1 MGLRPLD
8 QRTGTTAAPPPPPAG
23 PGLAPISSNPPRR
36 RGVLGGLVVFAVG
49 FAFMVPAIGIGANLS
64 GPLLF
69 CAIGGA
75 FAFSYWYGN
84 RQYAYLVPAATLL
97 GLGVGLLLPAVF
109 DLGLLAAPVF
119 FGSLAIAL
127 VSVTLLAPDRR
138 WPLVP
143 AAPLAVIAI
152 AGALGRVDLVPA
164 GLQPFI
170 LPVVLML
177 VGAYIL
183 FEPSHR

>member
-1 MGLRPLD
+1 MGLRPFD
-8 QRTGTTAAPPPPPAG
+8 QRAGAPPQGATPPPS
-23 PGLAPISSNPPRR
+23 PGFSPIQAPLPPRR
-36 RGVLGGLVVFAVG
+36 RGVLGGLVVLAVG
-49 FAFMVPAIGIGANLS
+49 SAFLVPALGASSLS

-69 CAIGGA
+69 VAIGAA

-97 GLGVGLLLPAVF
+97 GVGVGLLIPAVF
-109 DLGLLAAPVF
+109 DLGPLAGAAF
-119 FGSLAIAL
+119 FAALAIAL
-127 VSVTLLAPDRR
+127 VSVTLLAPDRK
-138 WPLVP
+138 WPLIP
-143 AAPLAVIAI
+143 ALPLALIAI
-152 AGALGRVDLVPA
+152 AGVLRVDLVPG

-170 LPVVLML
+170 LPAVLML

>member
-1 MGLRPLD
+1 M
-8 QRTGTTAAPPPPPAG
+8 
-23 PGLAPISSNPPRR
+23 
-36 RGVLGGLVVFAVG
+36 VFAVG
-49 FAFMVPAIGIGANLS
+49 TAFLLPTLGIAPSLT

-69 CAIGGA
+69 VAIGGA

-97 GLGVGLLLPAVF
+97 GLGVGLLIPAVF
-109 DLGLLAAPVF
+109 DLGLLAAPAF
-119 FGSLAIAL
+119 FAALALAL

-143 AAPLAVIAI
+143 ATPLALVAV
-152 AGALGRVDLVPA
+152 AGLLGRVDLVPT
-164 GLQPFI
+164 GIQTFI

-177 VGAYIL
+177 VGAYVL